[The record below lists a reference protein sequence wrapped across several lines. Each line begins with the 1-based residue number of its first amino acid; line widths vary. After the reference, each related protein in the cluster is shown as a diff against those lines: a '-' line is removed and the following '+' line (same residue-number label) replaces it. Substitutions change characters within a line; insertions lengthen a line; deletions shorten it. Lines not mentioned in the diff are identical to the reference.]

1 MPLLFPHGCRK
12 YFPDFFMTNKRTIK
26 IFVGFWVVLILLN
39 CTSRYGMAKC
49 PIRMG
54 SIFIPDHFSV
64 IARRGSVTKFPENT
78 LPAFQEALN
87 VDGAN
92 SLEVDLSLTR
102 DRKVVL
108 WHDWDPNN
116 PMARIRQ
123 EKGEPVEKFKPSAPS
138 LGETGWR
145 KKVSELTLAE
155 FTDHY
160 GYVDKVTHAKTDV
173 KVPTFQDL
181 MEWATQQEK
190 LKLVLLK
197 LKVPADESH
206 LAPVMLEEIRKI
218 IVGISPAPRFQF
230 ILLTPHKEVLNLV
243 RNQFSEFL
251 FSYDSEIPP
260 IGIINYHAFT
270 TVPSA
275 MDFKNSFASIGFPFY
290 ASLPDPPTQDPW
302 LIYKYILTLDFRI
315 RDNYKK
321 STSNYIKIISWT
333 FNDEK
338 KMRCL
343 INLGVD
349 GIVTDKPKMLRRIAL
364 DMGKVLD

>member
-1 MPLLFPHGCRK
+1 
-12 YFPDFFMTNKRTIK
+12 MTSKKKRTIK
-26 IFVGFWVVLILLN
+26 LFVCFWAVLILLN
-39 CTSRYGMAKC
+39 CTSSYGMGKC
-49 PIRMG
+49 PVRMG

-102 DRKVVL
+102 DRKVIL
-108 WHDWDPNN
+108 WHDWDPNS

-123 EKGEPVEKFKPSAPS
+123 EKGEPVEKFKPSAPY
-138 LGETGWR
+138 LGESGWR

-160 GYVDKVTHAKTDV
+160 GYVDKVTHAKANV
-173 KVPTFQDL
+173 KIPEFHDL
-181 MEWATQQEK
+181 MDWATQQDK

-218 IVGISPAPRFQF
+218 IGGISPALRFQF
-230 ILLTPHKEVLNLV
+230 ILLTPHKEVLNQV
-243 RNQFSEFL
+243 RNRFDEFL
-251 FSYDSEIPP
+251 FSYDREIPP
-260 IGIINYHAFT
+260 VEIINYHAFT
-270 TVPSA
+270 AVPRA
-275 MDFKNSFASIGFPFY
+275 MDFKNSFASIGIH
-290 ASLPDPPTQDPW
+290 ASLPAPATQDPW

>member
-1 MPLLFPHGCRK
+1 MNGK
-12 YFPDFFMTNKRTIK
+12 KQKRIK
-26 IFVGFWVVLILLN
+26 FALGFWILLIFLFN
-39 CTSRYGMAKC
+39 TSFPVMAKC
-49 PIRMG
+49 PTRMG
-54 SIFIPDHFSV
+54 SLFPPDHFSV

-92 SLEVDLSLTR
+92 SLQADLSLTL

-108 WHDWDPNN
+108 WHDWDPNS
-116 PMARIRQ
+116 PKALVRQ
-123 EKGEPVEKFKPSAPS
+123 EKGEAIEKFKPFVPS
-138 LGETGWR
+138 VRESIWR
-145 KKVSELTLAE
+145 KKVSDLTLTE

-160 GYVDKVTHAKTDV
+160 GYEDKTNHVKADV
-173 KVPTFQDL
+173 KIPTLQEFF
-181 MEWATQQEK
+181 EWAVQQDK

-197 LKVPADESH
+197 LKVPADESR
-206 LAPVMLEEIRKI
+206 LAPVMLEEIRRVLGDI
-218 IVGISPAPRFQF
+218 DPAPRFQLV
-230 ILLTPHKEVLNLV
+230 LLTPHLEILNRV
-243 RNQFSEFL
+243 RNQFDDFL
-251 FSYDSEIPP
+251 FSYDREIPP
-260 IGIINYHAFT
+260 VGITNYYRFT

-275 MDFKNSFASIGFPFY
+275 MDFKNRVASIGSPIDT
-290 ASLPDPPTQDPW
+290 SLSDHLTPDPW
-302 LIYKYILTLDFRI
+302 LVYKFILTLDFRI

-364 DMGKVLD
+364 DMGKILD

>member
-1 MPLLFPHGCRK
+1 MI
-12 YFPDFFMTNKRTIK
+12 NKRIIK

-39 CTSRYGMAKC
+39 GTSRHGMAKC
-49 PIRMG
+49 PVRMG
-54 SIFIPDHFSV
+54 SIFIQDHFSV

-92 SLEVDLSLTR
+92 SLEVDLSLTK
-102 DRKVVL
+102 DRKVIL

-123 EKGEPVEKFKPSAPS
+123 DQGEPIEKFKPFAPS
-138 LGETGWR
+138 LGESGWR

-160 GYVDKVTHAKTDV
+160 GYVDKVTHAKANV
-173 KVPTFQDL
+173 EIPTFQDL

-197 LKVPADESH
+197 LKVPADESR
-206 LAPVMLEEIRKI
+206 LAPFMLAEIRKI
-218 IVGISPAPRFQF
+218 IGGISPAPRFQF
-230 ILLTPHKEVLNLV
+230 ILLTPHKEVLNQV
-243 RNQFSEFL
+243 RNRFDEFL
-251 FSYDSEIPP
+251 FSYDREIPP
-260 IGIINYHAFT
+260 VEIINYHAFT
-270 TVPSA
+270 TVPNA

-290 ASLPDPPTQDPW
+290 ASLPDPPAQDPW
-302 LIYKYILTLDFRI
+302 LIYKYVLTLDFRI

-321 STSNYIKIISWT
+321 SSSNYIKIISWT

-338 KMRCL
+338 KIRCL

-349 GIVTDKPKMLRRIAL
+349 GIVTDKPKMLRSIAL
-364 DMGKVLD
+364 DMGKILD

>member
-1 MPLLFPHGCRK
+1 MTSKKKKRIK
-12 YFPDFFMTNKRTIK
+12 FF
-26 IFVGFWVVLILLN
+26 VCLWAVLIFLN

-49 PIRMG
+49 PTRMG
-54 SIFIPDHFSV
+54 SVFTQDHFSV

-92 SLEVDLSLTR
+92 SLEADLSLTL

-108 WHDWDPNN
+108 WHDWDPDS
-116 PMARIRQ
+116 PMALIRQ
-123 EKGEPVEKFKPSAPS
+123 EKGEPVEKFKPFGPS
-138 LGETGWR
+138 LRESGWR
-145 KKVSELTLAE
+145 KKVSELTLTE

-160 GYVDKVTHAKTDV
+160 GYEDKITHAKANV
-173 KVPTFQDL
+173 KIPTLQEFF
-181 MEWATQQEK
+181 EWAAQQNK

-197 LKVPADESH
+197 LKVPEDESR
-206 LAPVMLEEIRKI
+206 LAPVMLEEISRI
-218 IVGISPAPRFQF
+218 ISGISPAPRFEL
-230 ILLTPHKEVLNLV
+230 ILLTPHNEVLNRV
-243 RNQFSEFL
+243 RNQFDEFL
-251 FSYDSEIPP
+251 FSYDREIPP
-260 IGIINYHAFT
+260 VGVINYSGFT
-270 TVPSA
+270 TVPTA
-275 MDFKNSFASIGFPFY
+275 MDYKISFASIGSPVHVRLS
-290 ASLPDPPTQDPW
+290 APPTPDPW
-302 LIYKYILTLDFRI
+302 LVYKFILTLDFRI
-315 RDNYKK
+315 RDMYKK

-364 DMGKVLD
+364 DMGKILD